1 MATAA
6 KPISA
11 EEFWQMQNGQRCE
24 LIDGEVVYMAP
35 AGGEHGGVTINLTGP
50 VWVHVT
56 DNDLGRLV
64 AAETGFILRRN
75 PDRVRAADLAF
86 ICKDRVPEGGLPKK
100 FIPFAP
106 DLATE
111 TVSPSDTMEEVEEK
125 VLDWF
130 KAGTRL
136 VWVLIPKTRT
146 VRVYRSPTDLTI
158 LTDQD
163 ELDGG
168 DVLPGFR
175 LPVARIFS

>member
-1 MATAA
+1 M
-6 KPISA
+6 
-11 EEFWQMQNGQRCE
+11 
-24 LIDGEVVYMAP
+24 
-35 AGGEHGGVTINLTGP
+35 
-50 VWVHVT
+50 
-56 DNDLGRLV
+56 
-64 AAETGFILRRN
+64 
-75 PDRVRAADLAF
+75 
-86 ICKDRVPEGGLPKK
+86 PKK